1 MDPAISL
8 AAQIHSNVATQNI
21 QDYFRESALKT
32 IQTFTIYMQI
42 DYYYYNSI
50 NTIDVD
56 RDHAIQLINKPLA
69 RRQFSWMLE
78 PQKSIQREI

>member
-1 MDPAISL
+1 
-8 AAQIHSNVATQNI
+8 
-21 QDYFRESALKT
+21 
-32 IQTFTIYMQI
+32 MQI